1 MNTEKELQ
9 ESENTTS
16 ETTFTSSESMDDYK
30 DVIDRSFRSIK
41 EGDMITGTIL
51 DIAEEGITL
60 DIGYFTDGFIAASE
74 ISNDP
79 TFSAMEHYRI
89 GDSIS
94 ALVID
99 TENEQG
105 SIALS
110 IKESAELFS
119 WDKLKEAMNEEKVFH
134 VHIAETVPAGLIA
147 YVENI
152 RGFIPISQIS
162 TEHVEDTS
170 VYANQAMDVLI
181 TTVDPAQNKLILSA
195 KKLLQQKA
203 MDEKNAIISS
213 LQKGLI
219 TTGTVEKIVPYGAF
233 VRIED
238 DLSGLVHIS
247 EICGRRLQSPKEVLH
262 EGDTVTVKIIQVA
275 DGKISLSIKQ
285 AENNLEKDEV
295 VEHISDVPTEYT
307 SEESASTSLASL
319 LAKLK

>member
-1 MNTEKELQ
+1 MRTEKEVQ
-9 ESENTTS
+9 TT
-16 ETTFTSSESMDDYK
+16 EEMTPQTTFTSHESMDDYK
-30 DVIDRSFRSIK
+30 DAIDRSFRSIK
-41 EGDMITGTIL
+41 EGDMLTGTIL
-51 DIAEEGITL
+51 DISEDGITL
-60 DIGYFTDGFIAASE
+60 DIGYFTDGFIPSSE

-94 ALVID
+94 AMVID

-105 SIALS
+105 SIVLS
-110 IKESAELFS
+110 IKESAQLFS
-119 WDKLKEAMNEEKVFH
+119 WDTLKEAMDEEKVIH
-134 VHIAETVPAGLIA
+134 VRIADTVPAGLIA

-162 TEHVEDTS
+162 MEHVEDTTI
-170 VYANQAMDVLI
+170 YANQTMDVLI
-181 TTVDPAQNKLILSA
+181 TTVEPTQNKLILSA
-195 KKLLQQKA
+195 KKLLQKKA
-203 MDEKNAIISS
+203 ADEKNVKISS

-247 EICGRRLQSPKEVLH
+247 EICGRRLKSPKEVLH

-285 AENNLEKDEV
+285 AENNLEKEEI

>member
-1 MNTEKELQ
+1 MSTEKELQ
-9 ESENTTS
+9 ITENTLP
-16 ETTFTSSESMDDYK
+16 ETTFTAGESMDDYK
-30 DVIDRSFRSIK
+30 DAIDRSFRNIK

-51 DIAEEGITL
+51 DISEEGITL
-60 DIGYFTDGFIAASE
+60 DIGYFTDGFIQTSE

-79 TFSAMEHYRI
+79 SFCAIEHYRI

-94 ALVID
+94 AIVID

-105 SIALS
+105 SISLS
-110 IKESAELFS
+110 ITESAQLFS
-119 WDKLKEAMNEEKVFH
+119 WDKLKKAMDEERIFH
-134 VHIAETVPAGLIA
+134 VRIADTVPAGLIA

-162 TEHVEDTS
+162 MEHVEDTS
-170 VYANQAMDVLI
+170 IYANQTLDVLI
-181 TTVDPAQNKLILSA
+181 TTLDPARNKLILSA

-203 MDEKNAIISS
+203 TDKKNAKISS

-262 EGDTVTVKIIQVA
+262 EGDTVTVKIMQVA

-285 AENNLEKDEV
+285 AENNFVKEEL
-295 VEHISDVPTEYT
+295 VEHRLDIPTEYT
-307 SEESASTSLASL
+307 SEESASTSLSAL

>member
-1 MNTEKELQ
+1 MSTENEL
-9 ESENTTS
+9 SKTENTIS
-16 ETTFTSSESMDDYK
+16 ETTFSPSESMDDYK

-51 DIAEEGITL
+51 DISEEGITL
-60 DIGYFTDGFIAASE
+60 DIGYFTDGFIATSE

-79 TFSAMEHYRI
+79 TFSATEHYRI

-105 SIALS
+105 SISLS

-119 WDKLKEAMNEEKVFH
+119 WDKLKEAMSEDKVFH
-134 VHIAETVPAGLIA
+134 VRIADTVPAGLIA
-147 YVENI
+147 YIENI

-170 VYANQAMDVLI
+170 IYANQAMDVLI
-181 TTVDPAQNKLILSA
+181 TTVDATQHKLILSA

-203 MDEKNAIISS
+203 QDEKNAKISS

-219 TTGTVEKIVPYGAF
+219 TTGTVEKLVPYGAF

-262 EGDTVTVKIIQVA
+262 EGDTVTVKIIQVT

-285 AENNLEKDEV
+285 AENNLEKEEV
-295 VEHISDVPTEYT
+295 VDHISDVPTEYT
-307 SEESASTSLASL
+307 SDESASTSLASL

>member
-1 MNTEKELQ
+1 
-9 ESENTTS
+9 
-16 ETTFTSSESMDDYK
+16 
-30 DVIDRSFRSIK
+30 
-41 EGDMITGTIL
+41 MI
-51 DIAEEGITL
+51 
-60 DIGYFTDGFIAASE
+60 
-74 ISNDP
+74 P
-79 TFSAMEHYRI
+79 TFSAIEHYRI
-89 GDSIS
+89 GDNIS
-94 ALVID
+94 AIVIAC
-99 TENEQG
+99 ENEQG

-110 IKESAELFS
+110 IKESAQLFS
-119 WDKLKEAMNEEKVFH
+119 RDKLKEAMEKEQIFH
-134 VHIAETVPAGLIA
+134 IRVADTVPAGLIA

-162 TEHVEDTS
+162 MEHVEDTS
-170 VYANQAMDVLI
+170 SYANQEMDVLI
-181 TTVDPAQNKLILSA
+181 TTVDPANNKLILSA
-195 KKLLQQKA
+195 KKILQKQV
-203 MDEKNAIISS
+203 MDEKNAKISS

-285 AENNLEKDEV
+285 AENHLDKDEV
-295 VEHISDVPTEYT
+295 VEHISDIPTEYI

-319 LAKLK
+319 LANLK

>member
-1 MNTEKELQ
+1 MNTEKEVQ
-9 ESENTTS
+9 TT
-16 ETTFTSSESMDDYK
+16 EQTTFTPRESMDDYK
-30 DVIDRSFRSIK
+30 DAIDRSFRSIK

-51 DIAEEGITL
+51 AISEEGITL
-60 DIGYFTDGFIAASE
+60 DIGYFTDGFIQASE

-79 TFSAMEHYRI
+79 TFSAMKHYRI

-94 ALVID
+94 AMVIN

-110 IKESAELFS
+110 IKESAQLFS
-119 WDKLKEAMNEEKVFH
+119 WDTLKEAMHEEKIIH
-134 VHIAETVPAGLIA
+134 VRIADTVPAGLIA

-162 TEHVEDTS
+162 MEHVEDTS
-170 VYANQAMDVLI
+170 IYANQAMDVLI

-195 KKLLQQKA
+195 KKVLQKKA
-203 MDEKNAIISS
+203 SDEKKAKISS

-262 EGDTVTVKIIQVA
+262 EGDTVTVKIIQIA

-285 AENNLEKDEV
+285 AENHLEKEEI

>member
-1 MNTEKELQ
+1 MSTEKEVQ
-9 ESENTTS
+9 TPEQTTPQ
-16 ETTFTSSESMDDYK
+16 TTFAPHESMDDYK
-30 DVIDRSFRSIK
+30 DAIDRSFRSIK

-51 DIAEEGITL
+51 DISEDGITL
-60 DIGYFTDGFIAASE
+60 DIGYFTDGFIQTSE

-94 ALVID
+94 AMVID

-110 IKESAELFS
+110 IKESAQLFS
-119 WDKLKEAMNEEKVFH
+119 WDKLKEAMDEETVIH
-134 VHIAETVPAGLIA
+134 VRIADTVPAGLIA

-162 TEHVEDTS
+162 MEHVEDTS
-170 VYANQAMDVLI
+170 IYANQTMDVLI

-195 KKLLQQKA
+195 KKLLQKKA
-203 MDEKNAIISS
+203 VDEKNAKISS

-262 EGDTVTVKIIQVA
+262 EGDTVTVKIIQIA

-285 AENNLEKDEV
+285 AENHLDKEEI
-295 VEHISDVPTEYT
+295 VEHISDVPAEYT

>member
-1 MNTEKELQ
+1 MSTEKELQ
-9 ESENTTS
+9 ITESTTP
-16 ETTFTSSESMDDYK
+16 ETTFTPCESMDDYK
-30 DVIDRSFRSIK
+30 DAIDHSFRTIK
-41 EGDMITGTIL
+41 EGDIITGTIL
-51 DIAEEGITL
+51 DISEEGITL
-60 DIGYFTDGFIAASE
+60 DIGYFTDGFIQTSE

-79 TFSAMEHYRI
+79 TFSAIEHYRI

-94 ALVID
+94 AIVVD

-105 SIALS
+105 SISLS
-110 IKESAELFS
+110 ITESAQLFS
-119 WDKLKEAMNEEKVFH
+119 WDKLKKAMDEERIFH
-134 VHIAETVPAGLIA
+134 VCIADTVPAGLIA

-162 TEHVEDTS
+162 MEHVEDTS
-170 VYANQAMDVLI
+170 IYANQTMDVLI

-203 MDEKNAIISS
+203 TDEKNAKISS

-285 AENNLEKDEV
+285 AENNLEKEEV

-307 SEESASTSLASL
+307 SEESASTSLAAL